1 MIKFIRS
8 GFDWN
13 CGYTVHTRN
22 YDYFGLPQIG
32 YVLVKNYICF
42 WIPGYDKVE
51 VFVAAGVI
59 LGISLALYMTFKQLS
74 IK

>member
-1 MIKFIRS
+1 MNEQQNFRTRKSTSDDPWAIFGRLVS
-8 GFDWN
+8 GILIYGGLGWL
-13 CGYTVHTRN
+13 
-22 YDYFGLPQIG
+22 FGSWL
-32 YVLVKNYICF
+32 N
-42 WIPGYDKVE
+42 KVE